1 MKKIIKIL
9 LVLLFFAI
17 PINVKAETIKF
28 AQVTDVHINSYNV
41 DYLKNFVDEINK
53 CNDLD
58 FVVFT
63 GDNIDNANLDDL
75 ESFLSQA
82 RKIKFRT
89 YILIGNHDVFKYK
102 HLDKVL
108 YMKTVKKYMGSYHSD
123 KPNYVFQK
131 KGVVFV
137 TMDGVKEVIPAPSGY
152 YRASEIEWL
161 DNILTKYKDKKV
173 VILQHFPLLLTKN
186 VEHNTYGREEYLKML
201 KKHDNVLA
209 IISGHYHQNREEKI
223 GNVYHIVTKN
233 FSNNRYYK
241 IIEIDTDTDSIYTLL
256 KENKDGL
263 F

>member
-9 LVLLFFAI
+9 LVILFFAI

-41 DYLKNFVDEINK
+41 NYLKNFVDEINK

-161 DNILTKYKDKKV
+161 DSILTKYKDKKV

-209 IISGHYHQNREEKI
+209 IISGHYHQNREERI
-223 GNVYHIVTKN
+223 DNVYHIVTKN

-241 IIEIDTDTDSIYTLL
+241 IIEIDTDTNSIYTLL